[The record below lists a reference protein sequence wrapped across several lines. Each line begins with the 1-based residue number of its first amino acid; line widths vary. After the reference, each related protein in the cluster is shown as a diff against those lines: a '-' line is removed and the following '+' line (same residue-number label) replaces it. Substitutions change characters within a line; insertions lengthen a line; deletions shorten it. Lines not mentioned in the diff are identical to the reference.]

1 MKTGN
6 LIFLIVSI
14 VIILTGL
21 IITLFKYY
29 NERIKILLKR
39 LDQSESEFNSKIK
52 NKYNILIRMINII
65 ENRYKTHSKVFD
77 DIKKIKIDD
86 MSSIKSE
93 ELFNKCY
100 KEIIDIKEDNKKV
113 REVKSF
119 KEVIE
124 EYSENELHLI
134 SLRTFYNK
142 YTLEYNNM
150 IKKIPYNI
158 VSLFKSYKVKNLLDG
173 KEIDSDFNND
183 LEV

>member
-1 MKTGN
+1 MKPIN
-6 LIFLIVSI
+6 IIVLIACLIIFLTLLSI
-14 VIILTGL
+14 I
-21 IITLFKYY
+21 LFKYY
-29 NERIKILLKR
+29 NEKIKLISKR
-39 LDQSESEFNSKIK
+39 LEGSEIDFVEKLK

-65 ENRYKTHSKVFD
+65 ENRYKTNSKTFD
-77 DIKKIKIDD
+77 DVKKIKIEDLA
-86 MSSIKSE
+86 SLQNE
-93 ELFNKCY
+93 NLFNKCY
-100 KEIIDIKEDNKKV
+100 KEIIEIKEDNKKV

-158 VSLFKSYKVKNLLDG
+158 VSLFKKYKAKNLLDG
-173 KEIDSDFNND
+173 KEIDSNFNND

>member
-1 MKTGN
+1 MKPIN
-6 LIFLIVSI
+6 LILLILCILVVLIGLSI
-14 VIILTGL
+14 I
-21 IITLFKYY
+21 LFKYF
-29 NERIKILLKR
+29 NERINLLLKR
-39 LDQSESEFNSKIK
+39 LDQSETEYNSKIK
-52 NKYNILIRMINII
+52 NKYNIIVRMINIV

-77 DIKKIKIDD
+77 DIKKIKIDE
-86 MSSIKSE
+86 MSNIKSE

-100 KEIIDIKEDNKKV
+100 KEIIEIKEDNKKV

-124 EYSENELHLI
+124 EYNENELHLI

-142 YTLEYNNM
+142 YTLEYNNI

-158 VSLFKSYKVKNLLDG
+158 VSLIKRYKPKSLLDG
-173 KEIDSDFNND
+173 KEIESEYTND

>member
-1 MKTGN
+1 MGTVN
-6 LIFLIVSI
+6 IIFLIICII
-14 VIILTGL
+14 VILTGL

-29 NERIKILLKR
+29 NERINLLLKR
-39 LDQSESEFNSKIK
+39 LNETESEFNGKIR

-65 ENRYKTHSKVFD
+65 ENKYKTHSKIFD
-77 DIKKIKIDD
+77 EIQKIKVED

-113 REVKSF
+113 REVKTF
-119 KEVIE
+119 KEIID
-124 EYSENELHLI
+124 EYSENELHII
-134 SLRTFYNK
+134 SLRTFFNK
-142 YTLEYNNM
+142 YALEYNNI

-158 VSLFKSYKVKNLLDG
+158 VSLFKKYKAKSLLDG
-173 KEIDSDFNND
+173 KEIDNSFNND